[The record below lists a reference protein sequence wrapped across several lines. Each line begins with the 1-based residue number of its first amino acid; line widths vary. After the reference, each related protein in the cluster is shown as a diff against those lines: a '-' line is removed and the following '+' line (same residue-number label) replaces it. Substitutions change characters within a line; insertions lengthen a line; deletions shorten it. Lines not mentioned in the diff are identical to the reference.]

1 MHLSDGGHFENLG
14 LLPLLKLRLPKI
26 LVVNG
31 SYIESDED
39 YATEIIRTMELARE
53 LFDCS
58 FTSIIGD
65 DLLDQRLDE
74 IDKKCGKNVLNYIKS
89 QLGGDVLTDINNK
102 YVHSKDAPPP
112 RKFEFK
118 VRYSGKS
125 KFIFNTNQRCT
136 TFTMSKSNLP
146 QTKTKATGHYF
157 KYVRR
162 KSKDTRYFVRCIT
175 DRYFMACIIP
185 PFPPVW
191 LIFSRE
197 FRLRV

>member
-1 MHLSDGGHFENLG
+1 MMHLSDGGHFENLG
-14 LLPLLKLRLPKI
+14 LLPLLKRRLPKI

-31 SYIESDED
+31 SYIESDDD

-102 YVHSKDAPPP
+102 YVHPNDAPPNAPPNAPPPP

-125 KFIFNTNQRCT
+125 KFIFS
-136 TFTMSKSNLP
+136 TFTQNDHRIVS
-146 QTKTKATGHYF
+146 
-157 KYVRR
+157 
-162 KSKDTRYFVRCIT
+162 TR
-175 DRYFMACIIP
+175 
-185 PFPPVW
+185 
-191 LIFSRE
+191 
-197 FRLRV
+197 

>member
-31 SYIESDED
+31 SYIKSDDD
-39 YATEIIRTMELARE
+39 YETEIIRTMELARE

-58 FTSIIGD
+58 FTSIVGD
-65 DLLDQRLDE
+65 
-74 IDKKCGKNVLNYIKS
+74 GKS

-125 KFIFNTNQRCT
+125 KSIFNTLAQNDHRIV
-136 TFTMSKSNLP
+136 FT
-146 QTKTKATGHYF
+146 
-157 KYVRR
+157 R
-162 KSKDTRYFVRCIT
+162 
-175 DRYFMACIIP
+175 
-185 PFPPVW
+185 
-191 LIFSRE
+191 
-197 FRLRV
+197 

>member
-1 MHLSDGGHFENLG
+1 MPICRFFRSILSIITDGKTPPAIMHLSDGGHFENLG

-31 SYIESDED
+31 SYIKSDDD
-39 YATEIIRTMELARE
+39 YETEIIRTMELARE

-58 FTSIIGD
+58 FTSIVGD
-65 DLLDQRLDE
+65 
-74 IDKKCGKNVLNYIKS
+74 GKS

-125 KFIFNTNQRCT
+125 KSIFNTLAQNDHRIV
-136 TFTMSKSNLP
+136 FT
-146 QTKTKATGHYF
+146 
-157 KYVRR
+157 R
-162 KSKDTRYFVRCIT
+162 
-175 DRYFMACIIP
+175 
-185 PFPPVW
+185 
-191 LIFSRE
+191 
-197 FRLRV
+197 